1 MEYKD
6 QLVLTGDI
14 SKTGYSLRKNS
25 GNSYRLGL
33 EVDALLKISDKLIWQ
48 PNFSLSRNRNIN
60 YHSLQN
66 KVAVNMGDT
75 DTSFSP
81 SVVAS
86 SGLTFIPINDF
97 QVSWVSKYV
106 GARYLTNEN
115 EANAKLDAFWVNNLN
130 LSYELRPA
138 NFCKSITFALDVNNF
153 LNNKY
158 YSHGRYKKGKAYYF
172 PQATANV
179 MAGVTF
185 HF

>member
-1 MEYKD
+1 MNK
-6 QLVLTGDI
+6 
-14 SKTGYSLRKNS
+14 K
-25 GNSYRLGL
+25 LGL
-33 EVDALLKISDKLIWQ
+33 GILSL
-48 PNFSLSRNRNIN
+48 FSLCGLAQTPADSVQVQQLN
-60 YHSLQN
+60 
-66 KVAVNMGDT
+66 AA
-75 DTSFSP
+75 
-81 SVVAS
+81 VVAS

-115 EANAKLDAFWVNNLN
+115 ESNAKLDAFWVNNLN